1 VSEAQPT
8 SAEMVTTIAREHPGR
23 HPYTLALLLQARYG
37 RALEGR
43 EVARILAG
51 SIPVQTG
58 S

>member
-1 VSEAQPT
+1 MSEPRT
-8 SAEMVTTIAREHPGR
+8 TAEIVAAIQTEHPGR

-37 RALEGR
+37 RVLEGR

-51 SIPVQTG
+51 LIPVQTG

>member
-8 SAEMVTTIAREHPGR
+8 PAEMVSTIAREHPGR
-23 HPYTLALLLQARYG
+23 HPYTLSLLLQVRYG
-37 RALEGR
+37 RVLEGR

-51 SIPVQTG
+51 LTPVQTG